1 MDNTHTSN
9 MITTCRTCGA
19 KFPITE
25 KQCPYCG
32 NYVAQTE
39 EEQDGVFPEYLD
51 EKAERINQTDVPTEN
66 EGDSASGG
74 LNVLSV
80 FFPIVGWI
88 LCAALKPKFPRK
100 AKFCKIWA
108 WIGFGIW
115 TVFSLYIW
123 VSVHLF

>member
-1 MDNTHTSN
+1 

-19 KFPITE
+19 KFSESE
-25 KQCPYCG
+25 KRCPYCG
-32 NYVAQTE
+32 NYVVPTVT
-39 EEQDGVFPEYLD
+39 EQDGCSPCYISENEDVV
-51 EKAERINQTDVPTEN
+51 NQTDTSPKSN
-66 EGDSASGG
+66 EESASGG

-88 LCAALKPKFPRK
+88 LCIALKHSHPRK

-115 TVFSLYIW
+115 AIFSLYIW
-123 VSVHLF
+123 MIVEAF